1 MYLVFGLIF
10 SLIFVIV
17 LQGKSKIN
25 QQLNLGIMKKF
36 VLIVL
41 VALFSVQL
49 MAQRVPSEKKMSISA
64 GFLQGGGGLVG
75 ADLEYLFSKHFSVQ
89 AGAGLFSCGAAVN
102 YHFKPFI
109 NSSMLSLTYWHQGF
123 GNAHTQSV
131 VGPVYTFR
139 APKVF
144 QFQIGMGYRVNKGPA
159 LNPDYSKTNIMLL
172 YSIGVYFPI

>member
-1 MYLVFGLIF
+1 
-10 SLIFVIV
+10 
-17 LQGKSKIN
+17 
-25 QQLNLGIMKKF
+25 MKKF

>member
-1 MYLVFGLIF
+1 
-10 SLIFVIV
+10 
-17 LQGKSKIN
+17 
-25 QQLNLGIMKKF
+25 MKKY

-64 GFLQGGGGLVG
+64 GVLQGGGGLVG
-75 ADLEYLFSKHFSVQ
+75 ADFEFMLGNHLSVQ

-144 QFQIGMGYRVNKGPA
+144 QFQIGMGYRVDEGPA
-159 LNPDYSKTNIMLL
+159 LNPDYSKTKFMLL

>member
-1 MYLVFGLIF
+1 
-10 SLIFVIV
+10 
-17 LQGKSKIN
+17 
-25 QQLNLGIMKKF
+25 MKKL

-75 ADLEYLFSKHFSVQ
+75 ADLEYLFSNHFSVQ
-89 AGAGLFSCGAAVN
+89 AGVGLFSCGATIN

-109 NSSMLSLTYWHQGF
+109 NSSMLSLSYWHQGF
-123 GNAHTQSV
+123 GDAHTQSV

-144 QFQIGMGYRVNKGPA
+144 QFQIGMGYRVNEGPNLPEA
-159 LNPDYSKTNIMLL
+159 NKKVPVMLL

>member
-1 MYLVFGLIF
+1 
-10 SLIFVIV
+10 
-17 LQGKSKIN
+17 
-25 QQLNLGIMKKF
+25 MKKF

-64 GFLQGGGGLVG
+64 GVLQGGGGLVG
-75 ADLEYLFSKHFSVQ
+75 ADFEYLFSNHFSVQ
-89 AGAGLFSCGAAVN
+89 AGVGLFSCGAAVN
-102 YHFKPFI
+102 YHFKPYI
-109 NSSMLSLTYWHQGF
+109 NSSMLSLSYWHQGF
-123 GNAHTQSV
+123 GDAYTQSV

-144 QFQIGMGYRVNKGPA
+144 QLQIGMGYRVGEGPNLPEANKKVPV
-159 LNPDYSKTNIMLL
+159 MLL

>member
-1 MYLVFGLIF
+1 
-10 SLIFVIV
+10 
-17 LQGKSKIN
+17 
-25 QQLNLGIMKKF
+25 MKKF

-75 ADLEYLFSKHFSVQ
+75 ADLEYLFSDHFSVQ
-89 AGAGLFSCGAAVN
+89 AGAGLISCGAAIN

-109 NSSMLSLTYWHQGF
+109 NSSMLSLSYWHQGF
-123 GNAHTQSV
+123 GDAHTQSV

-144 QFQIGMGYRVNKGPA
+144 QFQIGMGYRVNEGPNLPEA
-159 LNPDYSKTNIMLL
+159 NKKVPVMLL

>member
-1 MYLVFGLIF
+1 
-10 SLIFVIV
+10 
-17 LQGKSKIN
+17 
-25 QQLNLGIMKKF
+25 MKKL

-75 ADLEYLFSKHFSVQ
+75 ADLEYLFSDHFSVQ
-89 AGAGLFSCGAAVN
+89 AGAGLISCGAAIN

-109 NSSMLSLTYWHQGF
+109 NSSMLSLSYWHQGF
-123 GNAHTQSV
+123 GDAHTQSV

-144 QFQIGMGYRVNKGPA
+144 QFQIGMGYRVNEGPNLPEA
-159 LNPDYSKTNIMLL
+159 NKKVPVMLL

>member
-1 MYLVFGLIF
+1 
-10 SLIFVIV
+10 
-17 LQGKSKIN
+17 
-25 QQLNLGIMKKF
+25 MKKL

-75 ADLEYLFSKHFSVQ
+75 ADLEYLFSDHFSVQ
-89 AGAGLFSCGAAVN
+89 AGAGLISCGAAIN

-109 NSSMLSLTYWHQGF
+109 NSSMLSLSYWHQGF
-123 GNAHTQSV
+123 GDAYTQSV

-144 QFQIGMGYRVNKGPA
+144 QFQIGMGYRVNEGPSLPEA
-159 LNPDYSKTNIMLL
+159 NKKVPVMLL
-172 YSIGVYFPI
+172 YSIGVYFPL

>member
-1 MYLVFGLIF
+1 MAFGLIF

-25 QQLNLGIMKKF
+25 QQLYPGIMKKI

-64 GFLQGGGGLVG
+64 GVLQGGGGLVG
-75 ADLEYLFSKHFSVQ
+75 ADFEFMLGNHLSVQ
-89 AGAGLFSCGAAVN
+89 AGAGLFSCGAAIN

-109 NSSMLSLTYWHQGF
+109 NSSMLSLSFWHQGF
-123 GNAHTQSV
+123 GEAHTQSV
-131 VGPVYTFR
+131 VSPVYTFR

-144 QFQIGMGYRVNKGPA
+144 QFQIGMGYRVDEGPNLPEANKRAPV
-159 LNPDYSKTNIMLL
+159 MLL

>member
-1 MYLVFGLIF
+1 
-10 SLIFVIV
+10 
-17 LQGKSKIN
+17 
-25 QQLNLGIMKKF
+25 MKKF

-75 ADLEYLFSKHFSVQ
+75 ADLEYLFSDHFSVQ
-89 AGAGLFSCGAAVN
+89 AGAGLISCGAAIN

-109 NSSMLSLTYWHQGF
+109 NSSMLSVSYWHQGF
-123 GNAHTQSV
+123 GDAYTQSV

-144 QFQIGMGYRVNKGPA
+144 QFQIGMGYRVNEGPNLPEA
-159 LNPDYSKTNIMLL
+159 NKKVPVMLL

>member
-1 MYLVFGLIF
+1 
-10 SLIFVIV
+10 
-17 LQGKSKIN
+17 
-25 QQLNLGIMKKF
+25 MKKF
-36 VLIVL
+36 ILIVL

-64 GFLQGGGGLVG
+64 GVLQGGGGLVG
-75 ADLEYLFSKHFSVQ
+75 ADFEYLFSKHFSVQ
-89 AGAGLFSCGAAVN
+89 AGAGLLSCGAAVN
-102 YHFKPFI
+102 FHFKPYI
-109 NSSMLSLTYWHQGF
+109 NSSMLSLSYWHQGF

-144 QFQIGMGYRVNKGPA
+144 QFQIGMGYRVDEGPA
-159 LNPDYSKTNIMLL
+159 LNPDYSNTKFMLL

>member
-1 MYLVFGLIF
+1 
-10 SLIFVIV
+10 
-17 LQGKSKIN
+17 
-25 QQLNLGIMKKF
+25 MKKF

-75 ADLEYLFSKHFSVQ
+75 ADLEYLFSDHFSVQ
-89 AGAGLFSCGAAVN
+89 AGAGLISCGAAIN

-109 NSSMLSLTYWHQGF
+109 NSSMLSLSYWHQGF
-123 GNAHTQSV
+123 GDAYTQSV

-144 QFQIGMGYRVNKGPA
+144 QFQIGMGYRVNEGPNLPEA
-159 LNPDYSKTNIMLL
+159 NKKVPVMLL

>member
-1 MYLVFGLIF
+1 
-10 SLIFVIV
+10 
-17 LQGKSKIN
+17 
-25 QQLNLGIMKKF
+25 MKKF

-64 GFLQGGGGLVG
+64 GVLQGGGGLVG
-75 ADLEYLFSKHFSVQ
+75 ADFEYLFSKYFSVQ
-89 AGAGLFSCGAAVN
+89 AGAGLLSCGAAVN
-102 YHFKPFI
+102 FHFKPYI
-109 NSSMLSLTYWHQGF
+109 NSSMLSLSYWHQGF

-144 QFQIGMGYRVNKGPA
+144 QFQIGMGYRVDEGPNLPEANKRAPV
-159 LNPDYSKTNIMLL
+159 MLL

>member
-1 MYLVFGLIF
+1 
-10 SLIFVIV
+10 
-17 LQGKSKIN
+17 
-25 QQLNLGIMKKF
+25 MKKF

-75 ADLEYLFSKHFSVQ
+75 ADLEYLFSDHFSVQ
-89 AGAGLFSCGAAVN
+89 AGAGLISCGAAIN

-109 NSSMLSLTYWHQGF
+109 NSSMLSLSYWHQGF
-123 GNAHTQSV
+123 GDAYTQSV

-144 QFQIGMGYRVNKGPA
+144 QFQIGMGYRVNEGPNLPEA
-159 LNPDYSKTNIMLL
+159 NKKVPVMLL
-172 YSIGVYFPI
+172 YSIGVYFPL

>member
-1 MYLVFGLIF
+1 
-10 SLIFVIV
+10 
-17 LQGKSKIN
+17 
-25 QQLNLGIMKKF
+25 MKRF

-64 GFLQGGGGLVG
+64 GVLQGGGGLVG
-75 ADLEYLFSKHFSVQ
+75 ADFEFMFSNHFSAQ
-89 AGAGLFSCGAAVN
+89 AGIGFRSFGAGIN

-109 NSSMLSLTYWHQGF
+109 NSSMISLLYWHQGI
-123 GNAHTQSV
+123 GDTYTQALL
-131 VGPVYTFR
+131 GPVYTFR

-144 QFQIGMGYRVNKGPA
+144 QFQIGLGAKVGEGPNIPEANKNVPV
-159 LNPDYSKTNIMLL
+159 MLM

>member
-1 MYLVFGLIF
+1 
-10 SLIFVIV
+10 
-17 LQGKSKIN
+17 
-25 QQLNLGIMKKF
+25 MKKF

-64 GFLQGGGGLVG
+64 GFLQGGGGLAG
-75 ADLEYLFSKHFSVQ
+75 ADFEYLFSKHFSVQ
-89 AGAGLFSCGAAVN
+89 AGAGWLSYGAAVN
-102 YHFKPFI
+102 YHFKPYI

-144 QFQIGMGYRVNKGPA
+144 QFQIGMGYRVNEGPNLPEA
-159 LNPDYSKTNIMLL
+159 NKKVPVMLL